1 MNRERLNIWLLAV
14 LACFLWSTAFAGIK
28 IALRYSTPLMLGG
41 IRFFLA
47 GILLIPFS
55 GRLRDY
61 GRNIKKY
68 YRIIL
73 KISVFQTFIAYGFF
87 MIGISIVP
95 AYIGAIVVGSSPLI
109 TAVGSHFL
117 LKNDKINVRKLA
129 AVFAGIAGIVLIAVS
144 RNPVTKTGQKEL
156 IGIGI
161 LFCGLLA
168 SAMGNISVYK
178 DKGEIN
184 PVFLNSV
191 QIGIGGV
198 LLLLLSVPF
207 KQFKPINLTLEFI
220 AALLWLSFLSAAAF
234 SIWFYLLKVKGT
246 KVSELNLWKFI
257 VPVSG
262 AVLSWI
268 ILPGENPDIFS
279 IAGMII
285 VALSI
290 IFYFFGR
297 PVQENTDG

>member
-1 MNRERLNIWLLAV
+1 MNREKIKVWLLAI
-14 LACFLWSTAFAGIK
+14 LACFLWSTAFVGIK
-28 IALRYSTPLMLGG
+28 IALHYITPLLLGG

-47 GILLIPFS
+47 GILLVPFS
-55 GRLRDY
+55 GKIKDY
-61 GRNIKKY
+61 GRNFKKH
-68 YRIIL
+68 YRLIL
-73 KISVFQTFIAYGFF
+73 KISILQTFISYGFF

-95 AYIGAIVVGSSPLI
+95 GFIGAIVVGSSPLI
-109 TAVGSHFL
+109 TAVGAHIL
-117 LKNDKINVRKLA
+117 LKSDRMTLRKLT

-144 RNPVTKTGQKEL
+144 RNPVTKTGRNEL

-161 LFCGLLA
+161 LLCGLLS

-178 DKGEIN
+178 DKGNIN
-184 PVFLNSV
+184 PIFLNSA
-191 QIGIGGV
+191 QIGIGGFF
-198 LLLLLSVPF
+198 LILLSIPF
-207 KQFKPINLTLEFI
+207 NQFKPISLSLEFI
-220 AALLWLSFLSAAAF
+220 IALLWLSSLSAAAF
-234 SIWFYLLKVKGT
+234 SIWFYLLKVKNI

-290 IFYFFGR
+290 IFYFFRKSGA
-297 PVQENTDG
+297 ENAG